1 MGLRARRRAL
11 SGEAGSGSVLA
22 VALVAATVAVALA
35 VLALSAGL
43 SVRQRL
49 IGTADAA
56 ALAAADGASGGVP
69 GAPCELARRVA
80 AATGARLQSCRID
93 GLIASVEVAGAF
105 GAVPISAH
113 SRAGPPP

>member
-1 MGLRARRRAL
+1 MRDDV
-11 SGEAGSGSVLA
+11 GSGSVLV
-22 VALVAATVAVALA
+22 VALVVATVAVALA

-56 ALAAADGASGGVP
+56 ALAAADGASGAVP

-93 GLIASVEVAGAF
+93 GLVASVEVAGAF
-105 GAVPISAH
+105 GAVPISAR